1 MEAEEKKRETDK
13 NVKRLQDEIMA
24 SIESIMSMMKL
35 IKKEEMVL
43 KDKQEKIMENTNK
56 RNVNFM

>member
-43 KDKQEKIMENTNK
+43 KDKQEKIMENTNR
-56 RNVNFM
+56 RNVNFV

>member
-24 SIESIMSMMKL
+24 SIKSIYQS
-35 IKKEEMVL
+35 I
-43 KDKQEKIMENTNK
+43 ENIG
-56 RNVNFM
+56 R